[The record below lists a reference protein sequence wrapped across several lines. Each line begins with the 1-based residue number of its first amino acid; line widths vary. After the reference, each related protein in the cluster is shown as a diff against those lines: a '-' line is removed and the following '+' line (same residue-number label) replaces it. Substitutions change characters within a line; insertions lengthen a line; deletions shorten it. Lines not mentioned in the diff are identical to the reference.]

1 MNLLFLDDERFPDE
15 VFWIPAKQYTTC
27 TAIQMVRTSLVFY
40 KKLPERKWDVISFD
54 NDIQEVIE
62 GYDLLKFAC
71 GFWITKPELV
81 PSKII
86 LHTMNTIAKEN
97 MKTYLENFCSV
108 FDHNIEIIV

>member
-15 VFWIPAKQYTTC
+15 VLWIPAKYYSTC
-27 TAIQMVRTSLVFY
+27 TAIQMVRTSEVFY
-40 KKLPERKWDVISFD
+40 EKLTEGKWDVISFD

-62 GYDLLKFAC
+62 GYELLKFAC

-81 PSKII
+81 PDKII

-97 MKTYLENFCSV
+97 MFTYIENFKKV
-108 FDHNIEIIV
+108 FNVEIEVVL